1 MKPYR
6 RVSSLGLLTCLFS
19 AAGCSSGGDAKSV
32 DSAASEAPVVAR
44 ALLSALSTD
53 AAAHEVRVI
62 ISFRENPSTASAQ
75 PPTRH
80 GAIMKMQQALVSRD
94 IPGLTVTH
102 RFSHVA
108 AVAGTM
114 SRAALERLKDD
125 PSIASIEVDEPGEGH
140 LKEAVPAIG
149 GDQVR
154 SVYGLTGKGVRVAV
168 LDTGIDVSH
177 PDLRD
182 AVVAQRCFTQ
192 RACPPTRTSTGTS
205 AQDDHGHG
213 SNVTGVIASDGAVA
227 PRGFAPDAE
236 IVAVKVNDQ
245 NNAGYESDWV
255 AGLDWIYANLAT
267 LKVKVV
273 NMSLGTNLL
282 HATDGSCD
290 QRHQPMLRAVR
301 NLTEAGVVV
310 FAATGNSGS
319 ATQIGS
325 PACNTGVIAVGAVY
339 DSTLGHQPPGAATYW
354 DRWRGN
360 FARCGD
366 DDVVFDKVTCF
377 TNSNSKLDMVAPG
390 APITSDTVR
399 GRTDTY
405 WGTSQASPAAAGVAA
420 LMLQCN
426 PSLTPAQV
434 KEHLSKSG
442 VMVTDPKNGVRIPSI
457 RALAAVKSAC
467 PNIDE
472 DASPD
477 EVAATGGGTAA
488 PASSGAP
495 TRAVEIGPLD
505 QTAAAAS
512 VVPDDDAEVRL
523 QAGAGAGGSGC
534 AVGGAAAHGEAPVF
548 VGLAVAAML
557 RARRRRTSA
566 R

>member
-1 MKPYR
+1 MTPYR
-6 RVSSLGLLTCLFS
+6 HLSAVGLLTCLI
-19 AAGCSSGGDAKSV
+19 SSGCASSGDPKAR
-32 DSAASEAPVVAR
+32 DDAAAASPVVAR
-44 ALLSALSTD
+44 ALLSALSSD
-53 AAAHEVRVI
+53 AGEQEVRVI
-62 ISFRENPSTASAQ
+62 IAFREQGAVSAAQ
-75 PPTRH
+75 PPERH
-80 GAIMKMQQALVSRD
+80 GAIAKMQQALLSQD

-102 RFSHVA
+102 RFEHVA
-108 AVAGTM
+108 AVAGTI
-114 SRAALERLKDD
+114 SRAALERLKHD
-125 PSIASIEVDEPGEGH
+125 PNIASIEVDEPGGGH

-149 GDQVR
+149 GDKVR

-192 RACPPTRTSTGTS
+192 RACPPNRTATGTS

-213 SNVTGVIASDGAVA
+213 SNVTGVIASDGVVA

-282 HATDGSCD
+282 HLADGSCD
-290 QRHQPMLRAVR
+290 TRHQPMLRAVR
-301 NLTEAGVVV
+301 NLTQAGVVV

-319 ATQIGS
+319 ASMIGS

-339 DSTLGHQPPGAATYW
+339 DASMGHQPPGAATYY

-366 DDVVFDKVTCF
+366 DDVTFDKVTCF
-377 TNSNSKLDMVAPG
+377 TNSNAKMDMVAPG
-390 APITSDTVR
+390 APITSDSIR

-405 WGTSQASPAAAGVAA
+405 WGTSQAAPAAAGVAA

-426 PSLTPAQV
+426 PALTPAQI
-434 KEHLSKSG
+434 KEHITKSG
-442 VMVTDPKNGVRIPSI
+442 VMVTDPKNGVRIPSL
-457 RALAAVKSAC
+457 RALAAVKAAC
-467 PNIDE
+467 PNIDD
-472 DASPD
+472 DAAPD
-477 EVAATGGGTAA
+477 EAAAAGASIVAERGADGAT
-488 PASSGAP
+488 AP
-495 TRAVEIGPLD
+495 TRATELGPLD
-505 QTAAAAS
+505 QSAAAAS
-512 VVPDDDAEVRL
+512 VLGDDEAPEVRRVEA
-523 QAGAGAGGSGC
+523 QASAGGC
-534 AVGGAAAHGEAPVF
+534 ALAGTASHREAPVF
-548 VGLAVAAML
+548 FGLALAAAL
-557 RARRRRTSA
+557 RARRRRG
-566 R
+566 